1 MRAEG
6 RALKLRTALWLIVAL
21 QSETVSAAVSEQDF
35 LSDVPIV
42 LSASRLAQPL
52 ADAPG
57 AVTVIDRDMIRASG
71 FREIADLLRLVPGFY
86 VGRYSGNE
94 PVVAR
99 GLVDR
104 YFGRVQVL
112 VDGRSVYTPLF
123 GQVPWSTLPLAM
135 EDIERIE
142 VIRGPNAA
150 SYGANAFL
158 GVINIITRTAQEDR
172 GTVLSAT
179 TGGQGVTD
187 ATLRHGGAIDKLHY
201 RVTLGYQRDGGFPD
215 RYDDK
220 RIGLL
225 TTRADYRLDT
235 RDTMQ
240 FQAGLTFSKQGQGFP
255 DQSLYPPHDQRI
267 TSHFQQLRW
276 QRIYGPDDELSVQF
290 HHAVTIS
297 HEATQTQQ
305 SMSGAVTVLPTYL
318 ALNTD
323 AERYDLELQR
333 TNHLADSARI
343 VWGVNTRLDRVAAP
357 LYLGSQ
363 ANFYTHQSSVFANL
377 EWRPTAAWVV
387 NLGGMLEKY
396 NLTGTDFSPRFALNY
411 HLNPQHSLRVSVS
424 KALRSPTLLEDAAN
438 YSLRLPI
445 SVGGVPSTV
454 VVPRFISGGD
464 LKPERIISR
473 ELAYLGE
480 FPRLGLSLD
489 MRVYKDEIDDIID
502 STTQLN
508 VPTNTQ
514 YYVFHNLHT
523 ATIEGIETQMRWQW
537 KDLKMWFGH
546 SLTRVESDYP
556 SIVDATP
563 RHIYSVLTAYALP
576 QAWRVSVGVYHVSHM
591 TPLNDGSPLN
601 AYLRTDIKLAK
612 ELKWSGK
619 PLEIALSGQNI
630 FTPYAE
636 YRDDNIFKRQ
646 YFMTLRYGW

>member
-1 MRAEG
+1 MG
-6 RALKLRTALWLIVAL
+6 KWRALKRCTALCLMGVVHSGI
-21 QSETVSAAVSEQDF
+21 VSAAVSEKDF
-35 LSDVPIV
+35 LGDVPIV
-42 LSASRLAQPL
+42 LSASRLAQPA
-52 ADAPG
+52 ADAPV
-57 AVTVIDRDMIRASG
+57 AITIIDRDMIRASG

-123 GQVPWSTLPLAM
+123 GQVPWSALPLAM

-150 SYGANAFL
+150 SYGANSFL

-172 GTVLSAT
+172 GTLFSAT

-187 ATLRHGGAIDKLHY
+187 ATLRHGGAADKLDY

-215 RYDDK
+215 RHDDK

-225 TTRADYRLDT
+225 TTRADYRLDA
-235 RDTMQ
+235 RDSVQ
-240 FQAGLTFSKQGQGFP
+240 FQAGLTFGAQGQGFATDP
-255 DQSLYPPHDQRI
+255 VNNPHDQRI

-276 QRIYGPDDELSVQF
+276 QRVYGADDELSVQF
-290 HHAVTIS
+290 HHAVTSS

-305 SMSGAVTVLPTYL
+305 TTSGAATVLPTYL
-318 ALNTD
+318 TLNTD

-333 TNHLADSARI
+333 THRLAHGTRI
-343 VWGVNTRLDRVAAP
+343 VWGANTRLDRVEAP

-363 ANFYTHQSSVFANL
+363 TNFYTHQSSVFANL
-377 EWRPTAAWVV
+377 EWRPRAAWVV
-387 NLGGMLEKY
+387 NLGSMLERHS
-396 NLTGTDFSPRFALNY
+396 LTGTDFSPRFALSY
-411 HLNPQHSLRVSVS
+411 HFNPQHSLRFGIS
-424 KALRSPTLLEDAAN
+424 KALRSPTLLENDAH
-438 YSLRLPI
+438 YSLSLPV
-445 SVGGVPSTV
+445 SVGGVTSTV
-454 VVPRFISGGD
+454 TVPRFLSDGG
-464 LKPERIISR
+464 LKPERILSR

-480 FPRLGLSLD
+480 FPRIGLSLD
-489 MRVYKDEIDDIID
+489 VRVYKDELDDIID
-502 STTQLN
+502 TTTQLN
-508 VPTNTQ
+508 IPTNTK

-523 ATIEGIETQMRWQW
+523 ATMEGIETQARWQW
-537 KDLKMWFGH
+537 RDLKVWFGH
-546 SLTRVESDYP
+546 SLTRVKSDYS

-563 RHIYSVLTAYALP
+563 RHVYNVLAAYALP
-576 QAWRVSVGVYHVSHM
+576 RDWKVSVGVYRVSDM
-591 TPLNDGSPLN
+591 TPLNDGSPLK
-601 AYLRTDIKLAK
+601 AYRRTDIRLAK

-630 FTPYAE
+630 FGPYTE
-636 YRDDNIFKRQ
+636 YRDDNVFTRQ
-646 YFMTLRYGW
+646 YFVTLRYGW